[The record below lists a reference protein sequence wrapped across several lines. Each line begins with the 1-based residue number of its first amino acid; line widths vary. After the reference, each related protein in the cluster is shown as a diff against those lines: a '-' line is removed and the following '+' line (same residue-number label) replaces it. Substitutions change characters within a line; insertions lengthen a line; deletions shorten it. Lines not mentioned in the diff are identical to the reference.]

1 MGPKT
6 QIFFDLDGPV
16 LDISSKYYHIYKYI
30 VTEMGGRPMPKVRYW
45 HNKRNKIA
53 ESQLLKESNLPKE
66 LIHEY
71 SEKRKIL
78 LETSNYLKLD
88 TVWPDLFEYMQNS
101 PFRGLITL
109 VTLRHNR
116 KALEN
121 ELNFLGISSWFTSV
135 LSSDEGQNEISRHS
149 IKTQMIR
156 AHFKSDVNGWFV
168 GDTETDLRAGKD
180 LGLYCVAT
188 SFGIR
193 TREILSRESPN
204 QIISCPRDFVIW
216 LKSIENESSFLR
228 SKSTVSFP

>member
-1 MGPKT
+1 MGW
-6 QIFFDLDGPV
+6 
-16 LDISSKYYHIYKYI
+16 DI
-30 VTEMGGRPMPKVRYW
+30 PRY
-45 HNKRNKIA
+45 
-53 ESQLLKESNLPKE
+53 LKEKDLEDGSVLATYVCHKCGDYFIQPYSGEDKDCSSCGSKKSVKTKNSGKGVGEKE
-66 LIHEY
+66 LNEIYNLMDVYCHPF
-71 SEKRKIL
+71 
-78 LETSNYLKLD
+78 TSGGQELPIQEAKAA
-88 TVWPDLFEYMQNS
+88 
-101 PFRGLITL
+101 GLITL